1 MMKMLAA
8 AAIVSMSLTGA
19 SWAQSSSDS
28 SNSPGATGSG
38 SQQDDATGGT
48 DGSATGATTDTGT
61 PTDNSAGD
69 EPQCPPGQKSADAS
83 ATKADPKCVAE

>member
-28 SNSPGATGSG
+28 SNSPGDSSG
-38 SQQDDATGGT
+38 SQQGDGTGGT
-48 DGSATGATTDTGT
+48 NGSATGATTDTGS